1 MGDVA
6 DRHEGIRVSGASKT
20 RLSAR
25 SRKNISARSR
35 KTALIIASALF
46 MEQLDSTVLT
56 TALPAM
62 AHSFG
67 VDPLHMSA
75 ALTSYL
81 LGLAVF
87 IPASGRVADR
97 FGSRTVFRAAIALFM
112 IGSVLCAQAPDL
124 TFLVL
129 ARLLQ
134 AAGGAMMVPVGR
146 LVLLRTVPKG
156 EIVAAMF
163 WMLLPATIG
172 PLFGPIVGGFLTTY
186 LSWHWIFYINLPV
199 GLLGIVLA
207 TRFIPQLREAGRSRF
222 DLRGMMLSG
231 VSLGCVIF
239 GLESASRGGSALGWT
254 IATLSIGLAAG
265 MLYVLHA
272 RGAENPILDLHLML
286 IPTFRISLL
295 GGTMTR
301 IAMGGS
307 PFLIPS
313 MLQLGFGMTAAQ
325 SGLVTFTGP
334 IGALAMRL
342 FIRRVLKRYGFRTVM
357 TLNGLTAGIL
367 LLACACFRPGW
378 PFWLL
383 SVVLFVMGMAQ
394 ALQFT
399 AYNTVAYADIPA
411 GRMSSATSFYATFQQ
426 TTLTLGVCIAAG
438 SLAASRALG
447 DRVALTL
454 TDFSVGLAVVGAV
467 ALLACPITSRLSP
480 DAGSELSGHRLED
493 SKSTRP

>member
-1 MGDVA
+1 
-6 DRHEGIRVSGASKT
+6 
-20 RLSAR
+20 
-25 SRKNISARSR
+25 
-35 KTALIIASALF
+35 

-87 IPASGRVADR
+87 IPASGRIADR
-97 FGSRTVFRAAIALFM
+97 FGSRTAFRAAIGLFM
-112 IGSVLCAQAPDL
+112 IGSVLCSQAPSL
-124 TFLVL
+124 IFLVL

-146 LVLLRTVPKG
+146 LVLLRTVPKS
-156 EIVAAMF
+156 EIVSAMF

-172 PLFGPIVGGFLTTY
+172 PLFGPVVGGFLTTY

-199 GLLGIVLA
+199 GLLGIALT
-207 TRFIPQLREAGRSRF
+207 TRFIPQLREATHTRF

-231 VSLGCVIF
+231 LSLGCVIF
-239 GLESASRGGSALGWT
+239 GLESASRGSGTLAWT
-254 IATLSIGLAAG
+254 IATLAIGLTGG

-272 RGAENPILDLHLML
+272 RRCEHPILDLSLMRVA
-286 IPTFRISLL
+286 TFRISLL
-295 GGTMTR
+295 AGSMTR
-301 IAMGGS
+301 VAAGGA

-325 SGLVTFTGP
+325 SGLITFTGP
-334 IGALAMRL
+334 LGALSMRL
-342 FIRRVLKRYGFRTVM
+342 FIRRLLRRYGFRTAM

-367 LLACACFRPGW
+367 MLACACFRPGW

-383 SVVLFVMGMAQ
+383 STLLFVMGMAQ

-399 AYNTVAYADIPA
+399 AYNTIAYADIPA
-411 GRMSSATSFYATFQQ
+411 ERMSAATSFYATFQQ
-426 TTLTLGVCIAAG
+426 TTLTFGVCVAAG

-447 DRVALTL
+447 DRPGLTL
-454 TDFSVGLAVVGAV
+454 TDFSVGLAVVGIV
-467 ALLACPITSRLSP
+467 ALMACPIASRLSP
-480 DAGSELSGHRLED
+480 DAGSELSGHR
-493 SKSTRP
+493 RN